1 VSAAPVTHRAA
12 APAPSS
18 RERRSPAR
26 YAPVAVVA
34 AVMLVSGL
42 WGLARDSSMG
52 NDEVATHFAG
62 LLRISQLFHLL
73 SHVDAVHGLYYLFM
87 HGWMK
92 LGTSPAA
99 IRVPSVIAMTGAAV
113 LVAMLARRLTGSAWT
128 GLFAGLIMTLTPSV
142 VFYAQTA
149 RSYAMVFACVTGS
162 TLALVRAVGAELA
175 AGDGTAGGDGA
186 PAGTAWRWWVAY
198 AALLTLGGYLNELSL
213 AVLSAHAVTLLL
225 SRCFRQ
231 VARRWIT
238 AAVVSVVLVAPLL
251 VLSQHESG
259 VVDWI
264 TRPGLAALQ
273 LLGEDYFGVTA
284 AGAAL
289 VALCVLAA
297 LLPARGRMPASA
309 WQADGASVSLAVVA
323 LPLLIVPAGLLMLES
338 LVAAQPLYVDRY
350 VLYGEAGAALL
361 AGAGLVRTGRWL
373 AAVRPG
379 GTARRRMLLW
389 QPGVVISA
397 AVLLVQLTPQQQI
410 RTPESR
416 MYDFGGPSRYI
427 GVTARLGD
435 GVLFFSGFY
444 RKAKLGYRA
453 DFRDTSDFALALPPV
468 QVGNFQGLNRRV
480 PVTVGLMSQY
490 RRIWVVGRT
499 PASILAPDAVRLA
512 AGEIPESQV
521 LESQFT
527 MTAEQ
532 EYRGITVTLWVRR

>member
-1 VSAAPVTHRAA
+1 VTLARF
-12 APAPSS
+12 APA
-18 RERRSPAR
+18 
-26 YAPVAVVA
+26 VVVA
-34 AVMLVSGL
+34 AVMAGLGL

-62 LLRISQLFHLL
+62 LLSVSQLLHLL

-113 LVAMLARRLTGSAWT
+113 LVVMLGRRLTGSAWT
-128 GLFAGLIMTLTPSV
+128 GLFAGLIMALTPSV

-149 RSYAMVFACVTGS
+149 RSYALVFACVAGA
-162 TLALVRAVGAELA
+162 TLVLVRVVRAAVGAA
-175 AGDGTAGGDGA
+175 SGAHDAGGPGDGDGA
-186 PAGTAWRWWVAY
+186 LAGDPRRWWVAY
-198 AALLTLGGYLNELSL
+198 AALLTVGGYLNELSL
-213 AVLSAHAVTLLL
+213 VVLAAHAVTLLL

-231 VARRWIT
+231 VARHWIT
-238 AAVVSVVLVAPLL
+238 AAVASVVLVAPLL

-264 TRPGLAALQ
+264 TRPGLADLR

-297 LLPARGRMPASA
+297 LLPARGRLPASA
-309 WQADGASVSLAVVA
+309 WQSDGPVSLAAVA

-361 AGAGLVRTGRWL
+361 AGAGVVRVGRWL
-373 AAVRPG
+373 AAPG
-379 GTARRRMLLW
+379 LGEPARRRVLLW
-389 QPGVVISA
+389 LPRGVVSV
-397 AVLLVQLTPQQQI
+397 AVLLLQLTPQQQI

-416 MYDFGGPSRYI
+416 MYDFGGPSRYV
-427 GVTARLGD
+427 GANARPGD

-453 DFRDTSDFALALPPV
+453 DFQDTADFALAIPPAKA
-468 QVGNFQGLNRRV
+468 GNFQGLDRRV
-480 PVTVGLMSQY
+480 PVTVALMSGYQ
-490 RRIWVVGRT
+490 RIWVVGRT
-499 PASILAPDAVRLA
+499 PASILVPDAVRLA

-532 EYRGITVTLWVRR
+532 DFRGITVTLWVRR

>member
-1 VSAAPVTHRAA
+1 
-12 APAPSS
+12 
-18 RERRSPAR
+18 
-26 YAPVAVVA
+26 VAVAVA
-34 AVMLVSGL
+34 MLVSGL

-62 LLRISQLFHLL
+62 LLSVSQLFHLL
-73 SHVDAVHGLYYLFM
+73 GHVDAVHGLYYLFM

-162 TLALVRAVGAELA
+162 TLVLVRAVRTEL

-198 AALLTLGGYLNELSL
+198 AGVLTLGGYLNELSL

-225 SRCFRQ
+225 SRCFRP

-264 TRPGLAALQ
+264 TRPGLAGLR
-273 LLGEDYFGVTA
+273 LLGEDYFGVTV

-297 LLPARGRMPASA
+297 LLPARGRMPVSA
-309 WQADGASVSLAVVA
+309 WQADGGPVPLAAVA

-373 AAVRPG
+373 AAVWPG
-379 GTARRRMLLW
+379 GPARRRALLW
-389 QPGVVISA
+389 LPGALASV

-427 GVTARLGD
+427 GANARLGD

-453 DFRDTSDFALALPPV
+453 DFRNTTDFALALPPV

-499 PASILAPDAVRLA
+499 PASLLAPDAIRLA
-512 AGEIPESQV
+512 AGEVPESKV

-532 EYRGITVTLWVRR
+532 QFRGITVTLWVRR

>member
-1 VSAAPVTHRAA
+1 
-12 APAPSS
+12 
-18 RERRSPAR
+18 
-26 YAPVAVVA
+26 
-34 AVMLVSGL
+34 
-42 WGLARDSSMG
+42 
-52 NDEVATHFAG
+52 
-62 LLRISQLFHLL
+62 
-73 SHVDAVHGLYYLFM
+73 
-87 HGWMK
+87 
-92 LGTSPAA
+92 
-99 IRVPSVIAMTGAAV
+99 
-113 LVAMLARRLTGSAWT
+113 
-128 GLFAGLIMTLTPSV
+128 
-142 VFYAQTA
+142 
-149 RSYAMVFACVTGS
+149 
-162 TLALVRAVGAELA
+162 
-175 AGDGTAGGDGA
+175 
-186 PAGTAWRWWVAY
+186 
-198 AALLTLGGYLNELSL
+198 
-213 AVLSAHAVTLLL
+213 
-225 SRCFRQ
+225 
-231 VARRWIT
+231 
-238 AAVVSVVLVAPLL
+238 
-251 VLSQHESG
+251 
-259 VVDWI
+259 
-264 TRPGLAALQ
+264 
-273 LLGEDYFGVTA
+273 
-284 AGAAL
+284 
-289 VALCVLAA
+289 
-297 LLPARGRMPASA
+297 
-309 WQADGASVSLAVVA
+309 
-323 LPLLIVPAGLLMLES
+323 MLES

-389 QPGVVISA
+389 LPGVVISA

-453 DFRDTSDFALALPPV
+453 DFQDTSDFALALPPV